1 MINTKFNNMKFKGLL
16 STLILTSA
24 LSLTLAQTS
33 NTTTS
38 TTTSASSTATTGL
51 EGSKVTISSEEA
63 KKRMMDSLALY
74 DPETFS
80 TLFDAVVVKGR
91 DTRATQ
97 KGDSLIYN
105 ASAFK
110 VLDGSSAEDLLSKM
124 PGIVVEG
131 GEVQAQ
137 GESVGKVMVDGK
149 EFFEGDVNLA
159 IKSLPADVIES
170 VEVFDKMSDQAEF
183 TGFDDGEQ
191 IKTINFTTKN
201 GYTRGKFGELYAG
214 YGTDDRYKVGGN
226 VNIFNDDQ
234 RISILG
240 MSNNINQ
247 QNFSQNDLAGV
258 MSASSS
264 GRRGS
269 GGSSTGMVSNLGGV
283 TSSNAAGLN
292 FVDSWGEKVKFTG
305 SYFFNQS
312 DNEQEESTLREYFES
327 TLPGMTYEEYSKSTM
342 DNMNHRIN
350 AKIEYTINEN
360 NTLIVTPS
368 LSFQNN
374 DKWSL
379 VDGTNL
385 SYGEAT
391 ENVITDSDSKT
402 NAYNLG
408 TEIVY
413 RHRFAKA
420 GRTLS
425 LMLNGTLSNNEG
437 ESYTEYL
444 TSISSAEPE
453 SDDQFQLSDTEKY
466 SLRANL
472 TYTEKLASK
481 LQLSAT
487 YRASL
492 SNSDIDKKVYTT
504 SGATYDLYDQLDES
518 LSSIYESDYLTQAG
532 GLGLRYF
539 GGSLS
544 ATISADAQY
553 ATLNGITTYPY
564 SGEIDNGYFSILPS
578 FFGRY
583 ELDSHNS
590 FMFRYRSSSSS
601 PSVSDLQ
608 DVIDNSNPLFMSVG
622 NPDLD
627 QQINHT
633 ASLRYIHTS
642 IFGTSFIAMLGG
654 TLRNDYV
661 ADSTMVATTDIALSE
676 TITLNEGAQ
685 LTKPVNMDG
694 YYSLQAMFTYG
705 FPVDFIYSNVNV
717 SLSSSYSNVPTIL
730 NGVESNTREL
740 SLVPKVVIGSN
751 ISEKVDFTISYSSAL
766 NYAISTEEDS
776 NSSDYQTHTTTAKLG
791 WEFWKG
797 FTLRSTFNYVCYA
810 GLDMDD
816 PNYYLLG
823 ASLGKKF
830 LKKRS
835 LEAKIEATD
844 LLNQNRSFKRSVG
857 SNYYDYVNSNVLEGY
872 VMATLV
878 YTFR

>member
-1 MINTKFNNMKFKGLL
+1 MRLKVLL
-16 STLILTSA
+16 SIFAAAPIL
-24 LSLTLAQTS
+24 LFAQTS
-33 NTTTS
+33 STTTTS
-38 TTTSASSTATTGL
+38 QTENKT
-51 EGSKVTISSEEA
+51 VTFSSEEA
-63 KKRMMDSLALY
+63 KKRMMDSLAIY
-74 DPETFS
+74 DPTTFS
-80 TLFDAVVVKGR
+80 TLFEEVVVKGR

-159 IKSLPADVIES
+159 IRSLPADIIES
-170 VEVFDKMSDQAEF
+170 VEVFDKMSEQAEF

-191 IKTINFTTKN
+191 IKTINFTTKS

-214 YGTDDRYKVGGN
+214 YGSDDRYKVGGN
-226 VNIFNDDQ
+226 INLFKDDQ

-247 QNFSQNDLAGV
+247 QNFSQEDLAGV

-264 GRRGS
+264 GRRG
-269 GGSSTGMVSNLGGV
+269 GGDGNSSNYMVGNLGGV
-283 TSSNAAGLN
+283 TSSNAAGVN
-292 FVDSWGEKVKFTG
+292 FVDTWGEKVKFTG
-305 SYFFNQS
+305 SYFYNQS
-312 DNEQEESTLREYFES
+312 NNEQTESTLREYFETS
-327 TLPGMTYEEYSKSTM
+327 LPGMSYEEYSKSLM
-342 DNMNHRIN
+342 DNWNHRFN
-350 AKIEYTINEN
+350 AKIDYTINDK
-360 NTLIVTPS
+360 NTLTITPT

-374 DKWSL
+374 VKDSY

-391 ENVITDSDSKT
+391 ERVETDTNSDT
-402 NAYNLG
+402 NAYNMG
-408 TEIVY
+408 AEIVY
-413 RHRFAKA
+413 RHRFNKA

-425 LMLNGTLSNNEG
+425 LMLEGTLSNNEG
-437 ESYTEYL
+437 ESYTNYL
-444 TSISSAEPE
+444 TSISSVDPVE
-453 SDDQFQLSDTEKY
+453 SNQFEISDTEKY
-466 SLRANL
+466 TLRANL
-472 TYTEKLASK
+472 IYTEKLAK
-481 LQLSAT
+481 KMQLSVS

-492 SNSDIDKKVYTT
+492 SNSDIDKEVYAL
-504 SGATYDLYDQLDES
+504 SDAAYDMYDQLDES
-518 LSSIYESDYLTQAG
+518 LSSKYESDYFTQSG

-544 ATISADAQY
+544 ATLGADMQY
-553 ATLNGITTYPY
+553 ATLDGITTYPY
-564 SGEIDNGYFSILPS
+564 SDEIDNSYLSLLPS
-578 FFGRY
+578 LFARY
-583 ELDSHNS
+583 ELDTHNS
-590 FMFRYRSSSSS
+590 FMLRYRSNSSS

-608 DVIDNSNPLFMSVG
+608 DVIDNSNPLFMSMG

-642 IFGTSFIAMLGG
+642 IFGTSFIAMLGA
-654 TLRNDYV
+654 TLRNNYV
-661 ADSTMVATTDIALSE
+661 ADSTMVATTDIQLSE
-676 TITLNEGAQ
+676 TVTLNEGAQ

-705 FPVDFIYSNVNV
+705 FPFDLIYSNINL
-717 SLSSSYSNVPTIL
+717 SLSSSYANVPTIL
-730 NGVESNTREL
+730 NGIESNTREL

-751 ISEKVDFTISYSSAL
+751 ISETLDFTLSYSSAL
-766 NYAISTEEDS
+766 NYAISTQEDS

-791 WEFWKG
+791 WEFWRG
-797 FTLRSTFNYVCYA
+797 FTLRSTFNYICYA
-810 GLDMDD
+810 GLEMDD

-823 ASLGKKF
+823 VSLGKKF

-844 LLNQNRSFKRSVG
+844 LLNQNRSFSRSVG

-872 VMATLV
+872 VMGTLV

>member
-1 MINTKFNNMKFKGLL
+1 MKFKKLL
-16 STLILTSA
+16 SAFILGST
-24 LSLTLAQTS
+24 LTLTFAQTS
-33 NTTTS
+33 DNTTSS
-38 TTTSASSTATTGL
+38 TTSSTGL
-51 EGSKVTISSEEA
+51 EGKTVTISSEES
-63 KKRMMDSLALY
+63 KKRMLDSLAIY
-74 DPETFS
+74 DPQTFS
-80 TLFDAVVVKGR
+80 TYFEEVVVKGR

-137 GESVGKVMVDGK
+137 GESVGKVLVDGK

-159 IKSLPADVIES
+159 IRSLPADIIES
-170 VEVFDKMSDQAEF
+170 VEVFDKQSEQAEF

-191 IKTINFTTKN
+191 IKTINFTTKS
-201 GYTRGKFGELYAG
+201 GYTQGKFGELYAG

-226 VNIFNDDQ
+226 VNLFNEDR

-269 GGSSTGMVSNLGGV
+269 SGSSTGMVSNLDGV
-283 TSSNAAGLN
+283 TSSNAVGLN
-292 FVDSWGEKVKFTG
+292 FVDAWGEKVKFTG

-312 DNEQEESTLREYFES
+312 NNEQENSTLREYFES
-327 TLPGMTYEEYSKSTM
+327 TLPGMTYEEYSESTM
-342 DNMNHRIN
+342 DNWNHRFN
-350 AKIEYTINEN
+350 AKFDYTINEN
-360 NTLIVTPS
+360 NTLTITPS
-368 LSFQNN
+368 LSFQSN

-391 ENVITDSDSKT
+391 ENVITDSNSESD
-402 NAYNLG
+402 AYSLG
-408 TEIVY
+408 AEVVY
-413 RHRFAKA
+413 RHKFAKA

-425 LMLNGTLSNNEG
+425 LMLNGTLSNTET
-437 ESYTEYL
+437 ESYTDYL

-453 SDDQFQLSDTEKY
+453 SEDQFQISDTEKY

-472 TYTEKLASK
+472 VYTEKVADK
-481 LQLSAT
+481 MQLSVS

-492 SNSDIDKKVYTT
+492 SNSDIDKQVYTT

-518 LSSIYESDYLTQAG
+518 LSSVYESDYFTQSG

-544 ATISADAQY
+544 ATIGADAQY
-553 ATLNGITTYPY
+553 ATLNGVTKYPY
-564 SGEIDNGYFSILPS
+564 SDDINNDYFSILPS

-583 ELDSHNS
+583 ALDSHNS

-622 NPDLD
+622 NPNLD
-627 QQINHT
+627 QQVNHT

-642 IFGTSFIAMLGG
+642 IFGTSFIAMIGG
-654 TLRNDYV
+654 TLRNNYV
-661 ADSTMVATTDIALSE
+661 ADSTMVATTDVALSE
-676 TITLNEGAQ
+676 TITLSEGAQ
-685 LTKPVNMDG
+685 LTKPVNLDG
-694 YYSLQAMFTYG
+694 YYSLQAMLTYG
-705 FPVDFIYSNVNV
+705 FPVDLIYSNINV
-717 SLSSSYSNVPTIL
+717 SLSSSYANVPTIL
-730 NGVESNTREL
+730 NGVQSNTREL

-751 ISEKVDFTISYSSAL
+751 ISEKLDFTVSYSSAL
-766 NYAISTEEDS
+766 SYALSTETDS
-776 NSSDYQTHTTTAKLG
+776 SSSDYQTHTTTAKLG

-797 FTLRSTFNYVCYA
+797 ITLRSTFNYICYA
-810 GLDMDD
+810 GIEMDD
-816 PNYYLLG
+816 PNYYLWG

-830 LKKRS
+830 LKNRS

-872 VMATLV
+872 IMATLV

>member
-1 MINTKFNNMKFKGLL
+1 MKKARLALLMLPLL
-16 STLILTSA
+16 SVVSF
-24 LSLTLAQTS
+24 AQTTT
-33 NTTTS
+33 TTTS
-38 TTTSASSTATTGL
+38 SATSDYTGQQA
-51 EGSKVTISSEEA
+51 KTVTISSEEA
-63 KKRMMDSLALY
+63 KKRAMDSLAIY

-80 TLFDAVVVKGR
+80 TLFEKVVVKGR

-159 IKSLPADVIES
+159 IKSLPADIIES

-183 TGFDDGEQ
+183 TGFDDGNQ
-191 IKTINFTTKN
+191 IKTINFTTKS
-201 GYTRGKFGELYAG
+201 GYTQGKFGELYAG

-226 VNIFNDDQ
+226 VNLFKDDT

-269 GGSSTGMVSNLGGV
+269 SGSSSSMVSNLDGV

-292 FVDSWGEKVKFTG
+292 FVDTWGEKVKFTG

-327 TLPGMTYEEYSKSTM
+327 SLPGMTYEEYSESTM
-342 DNMNHRIN
+342 DNWNHRFN
-350 AKIEYTINEN
+350 AKIDYTINEN
-360 NTLIVTPS
+360 NSLIITPS
-368 LSFQNN
+368 LSFQSN

-385 SYGEAT
+385 SYGEVT
-391 ENVITDSDSKT
+391 ENVITDSDSHT
-402 NAYNLG
+402 DAYNMG
-408 TEIVY
+408 AEIVF
-413 RHRFAKA
+413 RHRFNKV

-437 ESYTEYL
+437 ESYTDYL
-444 TSISSAEPE
+444 TSISGSEPE
-453 SDDQFQLSDTEKY
+453 NDDQFQISDTEKY

-472 TYTEKLASK
+472 VYTEKLADK

-487 YRASL
+487 YSASL
-492 SNSDIDKKVYTT
+492 SNSDIDKQVFTK
-504 SGATYDLYDQLDES
+504 SDATYDLYDQLDES
-518 LSSIYESDYLTQAG
+518 LSSIYESDYFTQSG
-532 GLGLRYF
+532 GLGLRYY

-544 ATISADAQY
+544 ATLSADAQY
-553 ATLNGITTYPY
+553 ATLNGVTTYPY
-564 SGEIDNGYFSILPS
+564 SGDIDKNYVSILPS

-590 FMFRYRSSSSS
+590 FMFRYRSNTSS

-622 NPDLD
+622 NPELD
-627 QQINHT
+627 QQVNHT

-654 TLRNDYV
+654 TLRNDYI
-661 ADSTMVATTDIALSE
+661 ADSTMVATTDVALSE
-676 TITLNEGAQ
+676 TITLTEGSQ
-685 LTKPVNMDG
+685 LTKPVNLDG
-694 YYSLQAMFTYG
+694 YYSLQAMLTYG
-705 FPVDFIYSNVNV
+705 FPFDLIYSNVNI
-717 SLSSSYSNVPTIL
+717 SLSSSYANVPTIL
-730 NGVESNTREL
+730 NGVQSNTREL

-751 ISEKVDFTISYSSAL
+751 ISETVDFTISYSSAL
-766 NYAISTEEDS
+766 NYALSTEEDS
-776 NSSDYQTHTTTAKLG
+776 NSSDYQTHTTTVKLG

-797 FTLRSTFNYVCYA
+797 FTLRSTFNYICYA
-810 GLDMDD
+810 GIEMDD

-823 ASLGKKF
+823 AFIGKKF

-857 SNYYDYVNSNVLEGY
+857 SNYYDYVDSNVLEGY